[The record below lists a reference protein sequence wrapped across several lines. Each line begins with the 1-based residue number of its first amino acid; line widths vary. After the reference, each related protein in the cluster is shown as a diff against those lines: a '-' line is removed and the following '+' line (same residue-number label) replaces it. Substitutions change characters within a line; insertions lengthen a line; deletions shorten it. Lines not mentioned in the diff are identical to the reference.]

1 MATNPDDQPIK
12 PIARALTIR
21 EAELATGINSRSI
34 RRRLAAGSFP
44 GAFKDA
50 DEDRPNARVWR
61 IPVEDL
67 EAAGLGPVDLER
79 RAEEEPSLSVVTS
92 PAPST
97 ATLVATDRF
106 GRLRTELA
114 EAVATAEVALL
125 RAEAEKWRAVAEE
138 RGRALERADLALH
151 TLATTVA
158 NQPSPVPA
166 AAPPPA
172 PATEERRPPSSAVPQ
187 HVRNE
192 AVLYAEIMK
201 TKRSA
206 SNPWWRRRR

>member
-1 MATNPDDQPIK
+1 MATNPDDQPIE

-21 EAELATGINSRSI
+21 EAELATGINGRSI
-34 RRRLAAGSFP
+34 RRRLAAGTFP

-50 DEDRPNARVWR
+50 DVDRPNARVWR

-67 EAAGLGPVDLER
+67 EAAGLGPVDLESPSA
-79 RAEEEPSLSVVTS
+79 AEPGLSVVTS
-92 PAPST
+92 SPAPT
-97 ATLVATDRF
+97 VVTTDRF

-114 EAVATAEVALL
+114 EAVAAAEVALL

-138 RGRALERADLALH
+138 RARALERADVALH

-158 NQPSPVPA
+158 NQPSPGP
-166 AAPPPA
+166 AAPPPPA
-172 PATEERRPPSSAVPQ
+172 PSAEERRPASSAVPQ

-201 TKRSA
+201 SRRNA
-206 SNPWWRRRR
+206 RNPCWRRRR

>member
-1 MATNPDDQPIK
+1 MATNPGDHPIQPV
-12 PIARALTIR
+12 ARALTIR

-34 RRRLAAGSFP
+34 RRRLAAGTFP

-50 DEDRPNARVWR
+50 DRDRPNARVWR

-67 EAAGLGPVDLER
+67 EAAGLGPLHLEN
-79 RAEEEPSLSVVTS
+79 RAEEEPGLSVVTS
-92 PAPST
+92 PPGPT
-97 ATLVATDRF
+97 VLATDRF

-114 EAVATAEVALL
+114 EAVAAAEVALL

-138 RGRALERADLALH
+138 RGRALERADLALN

-158 NQPSPVPA
+158 KQPSPSPA
-166 AAPPPA
+166 APSPPA
-172 PATEERRPPSSAVPQ
+172 PAPEERRTASSAVPQ

-192 AVLYAEIMK
+192 AVLYAEMMSV
-201 TKRSA
+201 RRNA
-206 SNPWWRRRR
+206 GNPWWRRRR